1 MYQIQLDFSNIISNN
16 KSLTI
21 MWSPSHCDIKGN
33 EIADSLAKQGA
44 KNSTTA
50 VKININLD
58 VHEYYYLINK
68 TISEKLLEL
77 HKSRTNTYS
86 ENCVINTKAINP
98 KLIWKTPSTNI
109 NLTSKLRLNTFK
121 TNCVQPIN
129 CICNQPLT
137 IQHLFLQRPII
148 KYELLLNYKIDI
160 TSKTLAEIL
169 NSISILHAISK
180 IILSKPLANK
190 M

>member
-1 MYQIQLDFSNIISNN
+1 
-16 KSLTI
+16 
-21 MWSPSHCDIKGN
+21 MWTPSHCDIKGN

-44 KNSTTA
+44 KNSRTA
-50 VKININLD
+50 VKINLNLD
-58 VHEYYYLINK
+58 IHEFYYLINN

-98 KLIWKTPSTNI
+98 KLIWKTPSTNSNNNLI

-121 TNCVQPIN
+121 TKYVQSIN

-137 IQHLFLQRPII
+137 IQHLILQCPII
-148 KYELLLNYKIDI
+148 ISELLLDYKIDI

-169 NSISILHAISK
+169 NSIPILHTISK